1 MATFTISLSVVV
13 DAEDYDQAY
22 AIQKQLLDKL
32 VDDFPEVKEAY
43 EIDVEQQ
50 DDFEDDGQPDEAQEW
65 FDFDPDC

>member
-13 DAEDYDQAY
+13 DAKDYDQAY

-32 VDDFPEVKEAY
+32 VDDFSEVKEAY